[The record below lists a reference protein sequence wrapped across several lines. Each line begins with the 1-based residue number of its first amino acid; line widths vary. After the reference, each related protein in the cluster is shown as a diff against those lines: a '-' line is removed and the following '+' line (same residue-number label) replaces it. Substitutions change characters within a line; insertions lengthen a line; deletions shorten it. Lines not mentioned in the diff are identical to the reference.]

1 MLAARFLAS
10 GRPLELQEVPDPVP
24 SEGEVLV
31 EVEACG
37 ICHTDLSFT
46 DQGIPTMTP
55 PPLTL
60 GHEISGRVKAL
71 GRGASGFEE
80 GQPVLLPAVYGC
92 GECRF
97 CKSGR
102 ENLCSKMVFF
112 GSSRDGGFAELI
124 TVPVKALFH
133 LPQSVPLDAACVIAD
148 AVSTPY
154 HAVKNRGR
162 VKKGDR
168 VVVIGC
174 GGIGINVVQC
184 AAALGAEVMAIDTR
198 ESALAAA
205 KGLGAA
211 HVLNSEGVERL
222 DKAVKDVF
230 KGGVDVAFEAIGRK
244 PTIEAAFSCLDRGG
258 RLCVVGYCAEKVT
271 LAAAKIMF
279 FEQEVVGSLGCPTAE
294 YPPLIEEVAAGRIRV
309 EPLVSNRVPLSRIND
324 GFDLLRNH
332 QGVRNIVVMKGEADA

>member
-1 MLAARFLAS
+1 MRAARFVGS
-10 GRPLELQEVPDPVP
+10 GQPLELTDVPDPVP
-24 SEGEVLV
+24 GDGEVLI
-31 EVEACG
+31 EVCACG

-46 DQGIPTMTP
+46 DHGIPTMTP

-71 GRGASGFEE
+71 GTGATGFKE
-80 GQPVLLPAVYGC
+80 GDPVLLPAVYGC

-112 GSSRDGGFAELI
+112 GSSQDGGFAEMI
-124 TVPVKALFH
+124 VAPAHVVFK
-133 LPQSVPLDAACVIAD
+133 LPEHIPLDAACAIAD

-162 VKKGDR
+162 AGEGDR
-168 VVVIGC
+168 VIVIGC

-184 AAALGAEVMAIDTR
+184 AAARGAEVMAIDLR
-198 ESALAAA
+198 DDSLAVA
-205 KGLGAA
+205 KELGAT
-211 HVLNSEGVERL
+211 HTLNPTGIERV
-222 DKAVKDVF
+222 DKAVKEVF
-230 KGGVDVAFEAIGRK
+230 KGGADIAFEAIGVK
-244 PTIEAAFSCLDRGG
+244 PTIELAFNCLGRGG
-258 RLCVVGYCAEKVT
+258 RLCVIGYCAEKVV

-294 YPPLIEEVAAGRIRV
+294 YPPLIEDVAAGKIKV
-309 EPLVSNRVPLSRIND
+309 EPLISNRVSLENIND
-324 GFDLLRNH
+324 GMDLLRA
-332 QGVRNIVVMKGEADA
+332 GKGLRTIVMPKGS